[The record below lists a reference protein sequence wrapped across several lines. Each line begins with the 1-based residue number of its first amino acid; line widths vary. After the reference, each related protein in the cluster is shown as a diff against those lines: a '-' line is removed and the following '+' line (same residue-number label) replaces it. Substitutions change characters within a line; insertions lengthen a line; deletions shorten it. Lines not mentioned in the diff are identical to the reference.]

1 MDIDA
6 PHDGAAAPDVVIVG
20 AGPAGLMA
28 SIVAARAGVRVALL
42 EAGPRP
48 GRKLLASGGGR
59 CNLTNTLPVDEFVAR
74 FGGHG
79 RFMLPSL
86 AGLDHAGLRRFL
98 ADLGVVTHAP
108 DGFRVFP
115 EGHRAADV
123 LTALLQEVERLRVPI
138 RTGCPVTG
146 LLTDAGRVAGVQ
158 TPKGPVPARA
168 VIMATGGCG
177 YPQLGGDLSGCR
189 VAEAAGH
196 RLVPAY
202 PGMVGLLLRESW
214 PVTCTAHTIPRALL
228 RVRRPGKRPVEGRGD
243 LIFTADGLA
252 GPVVLD
258 LAREITPLLAEHGEL
273 PLALHLNAHGEDYWR
288 TRLQDAR
295 TGAPGQP
302 VAHHLAGAEGIPPE
316 LAVVHC
322 AAADIGADLPLERLD
337 RRALNRLAATLDH
350 LTVTITGHAGW
361 DRAMVM
367 RGGVSLKDVRPDTLE
382 SRRLGGLYFAGE
394 MLDLDGPCGGFNLQW
409 SFASGHQAA
418 RAATLPPPAPSPRV
432 MDQRS

>member
-1 MDIDA
+1 MDVPAAHHDA
-6 PHDGAAAPDVVIVG
+6 GAPGLVIVG

-28 SIVAARAGVRVALL
+28 AIVAARAGAPVTVL

-59 CNLTNTLPVDEFVAR
+59 CNLTNTLPVAEFVAR

-86 AGLDHAGLRRFL
+86 AGLDHHGLRRFL
-98 ADLGVVTHAP
+98 ADLGVATHAP

-123 LTALLQEVERLRVPI
+123 LTALLGELERLRVTV

-146 LLTDAGRVAGVQ
+146 LLADGGRVTGVQ
-158 TPKGPVPARA
+158 TAGGPVPARA

-196 RLVPAY
+196 RLAPAH
-202 PGMVGLLLRESW
+202 PGMVGLVVRETW
-214 PVTCTAHTIPRALL
+214 PATCTAHTVPRAVL
-228 RVRRPGKRPVEGRGD
+228 RLRRPGKRLVEGRGD
-243 LIFTADGLA
+243 LIFTAGGLA

-273 PLALHLNAHGEDYWR
+273 PLTLHLNAHGEDRWR
-288 TRLQDAR
+288 DRLQSAR
-295 TGAPGQP
+295 AATPAEP
-302 VAHHLAGAEGIPPE
+302 VARHLAGAEGIPRD
-316 LAVVHC
+316 LAAVHC
-322 AAADIGADLPLERLD
+322 AAADVPADHPLERLD
-337 RRALNRLAATLDH
+337 RRALGRLAAALH
-350 LTVTITGHAGW
+350 RLTVTVTGHAGW
-361 DRAMVM
+361 DHAMVM
-367 RGGVSLKDVRPDTLE
+367 RGGVSLKDVHPDTLE
-382 SRRLGGLYFAGE
+382 SRHLPGLYFAGE

-409 SFASGHQAA
+409 SFASGHHAA
-418 RAATLPPPAPSPRV
+418 QAATLPPPAPSPRG